1 MAKAKSTPAARQQI
15 TLPRWIFCK
24 KDTIIEKYTDIK
36 DDLHQSLVL
45 SPTEELNKKSYLIE
59 GVAKRK

>member
-24 KDTIIEKYTDIK
+24 KDTIIEKDTDIK
-36 DDLHQSLVL
+36 DDLQKSLVL
-45 SPTEELNKKSYLIE
+45 SPAEELKNHTWLK
-59 GVAKRK
+59 GG